1 MEFNK
6 YLLKILLILFCLNIE
21 TNSLA
26 SSTKIVAQVEDSI
39 ISSYELKNKIKI
51 ILFLSKQNLSQEN
64 INLVKNKALR
74 ELIDYKL
81 KENQIIKFNIQNT
94 NAIQVDNYLQ
104 NLSSKYETDING
116 IKKIFKKNNLD
127 FELFVKEIQNE
138 FNWQKL
144 IFQRFNNKI
153 STTNISTMNRT

>member
-94 NAIQVDNYLQ
+94 NAIQVDNYKIS
-104 NLSSKYETDING
+104 NGKYGPLT
-116 IKKIFKKNNLD
+116 
-127 FELFVKEIQNE
+127 
-138 FNWQKL
+138 QKL
-144 IFQRFNNKI
+144 FYLYKNMIKTI
-153 STTNISTMNRT
+153 YSKA